1 MNKKERFCDVDNI
14 VEWRHI
20 ITILLALV
28 AMTGQGQT
36 TKTAT
41 IKGYSPALKD
51 STVAE
56 CSIENVR
63 MSAWHLTQS
72 LADTSP

>member
-28 AMTGQGQT
+28 VGAG
-36 TKTAT
+36 
-41 IKGYSPALKD
+41 
-51 STVAE
+51 
-56 CSIENVR
+56 
-63 MSAWHLTQS
+63 
-72 LADTSP
+72 